1 MDKIESVKLDMSR
14 RSKSRTLGDREFGRC
29 PVNQLSY
36 SREACALCHGMY
48 LIYIY
53 RYYQKP
59 IHISGLVQKLKLII
73 NIYRIRRTYQNHR
86 SMTIQFIMSVCVC
99 VVVLHT
105 NTHRM
110 WYNRSLH
117 INSIVTK
124 HYSFD
129 TCSVCACT
137 CAATVAYHLFV
148 QISKDQIYIQC
159 ANRIQC
165 SPSSGHFSCIPFPV
179 PKSLIRFSNTEPY
192 ELNIY
197 LMMVCAS

>member
-1 MDKIESVKLDMSR
+1 
-14 RSKSRTLGDREFGRC
+14 
-29 PVNQLSY
+29 
-36 SREACALCHGMY
+36 
-48 LIYIY
+48 
-53 RYYQKP
+53 
-59 IHISGLVQKLKLII
+59 
-73 NIYRIRRTYQNHR
+73 
-86 SMTIQFIMSVCVC
+86 MTIQFIMSVCVC

-148 QISKDQIYIQC
+148 QMSKDQIYIQC

-197 LMMVCAS
+197 LMMVCASPPTPQQSQFGNVILDASMPGEWPIIFFFISFHFISFHFIHTTHYILSYAINLGSVELPTILKRRTTKFYIRI